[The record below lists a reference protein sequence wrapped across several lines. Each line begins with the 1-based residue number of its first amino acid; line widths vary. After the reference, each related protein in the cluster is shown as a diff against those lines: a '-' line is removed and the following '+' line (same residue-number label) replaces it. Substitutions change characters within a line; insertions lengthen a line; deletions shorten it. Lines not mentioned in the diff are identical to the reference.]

1 MLIKL
6 TDKILQGFRWVLK
19 RYVSKSNELNNS
31 ELVMFQ
37 DMLRGEGGHLVT
49 WSGEAE
55 GTLSPL
61 WSPDITVT
69 PSAKV
74 WKYRNQCF
82 QRFFP
87 STWTFNLEK
96 ELSILGDR
104 SLFIGGGKGGGG
116 RILEGITWF
125 LGEYKWE
132 SVVTENPKGRIAK
145 KIGRIRKGD
154 QLNLLGKWGHGA
166 AGDHFSEVTFKVVV
180 D

>member
-1 MLIKL
+1 MTSIFCCISFCSKYWLTICFRLQRRVNKTDGQNLTRFSMSSEKVRSQIKWIKEQWAR
-6 TDKILQGFRWVLK
+6 DVS
-19 RYVSKSNELNNS
+19 RYVAE
-31 ELVMFQ
+31 
-37 DMLRGEGGHLVT
+37 GGGHLVT

-104 SLFIGGGKGGGG
+104 SLFIGGGKGGREENFRGYHLIFG
-116 RILEGITWF
+116 RI
-125 LGEYKWE
+125 
-132 SVVTENPKGRIAK
+132 
-145 KIGRIRKGD
+145 
-154 QLNLLGKWGHGA
+154 
-166 AGDHFSEVTFKVVV
+166 
-180 D
+180 